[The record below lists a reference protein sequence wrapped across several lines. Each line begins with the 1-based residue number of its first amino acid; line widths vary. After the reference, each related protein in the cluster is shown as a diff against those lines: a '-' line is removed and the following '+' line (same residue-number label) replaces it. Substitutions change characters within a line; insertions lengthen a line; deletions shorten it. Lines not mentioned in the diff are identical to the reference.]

1 MEELRRLKHL
11 VAKTDATPG
20 FCGGCGSL
28 DARSHAIFV
37 SIWFPIR
44 STAAPKDARAALTT
58 PRVRQMQ
65 LWKII
70 LPLVLVGFFSPFKSG
85 CLNKLFDI

>member
-1 MEELRRLKHL
+1 MEELRLLKHL

-20 FCGGCGSL
+20 FCSGCRSL

-44 STAAPKDARAALTT
+44 YTAAPKDAWAVLMM
-58 PRVRQMQ
+58 PCVRQM
-65 LWKII
+65 
-70 LPLVLVGFFSPFKSG
+70 
-85 CLNKLFDI
+85 

>member
-20 FCGGCGSL
+20 FCGGCSSL

-44 STAAPKDARAALTT
+44 STAAPKDAWAA
-58 PRVRQMQ
+58 
-65 LWKII
+65 
-70 LPLVLVGFFSPFKSG
+70 
-85 CLNKLFDI
+85 

>member
-1 MEELRRLKHL
+1 MEERRLLKRL
-11 VAKTDATPG
+11 CAKTDATRGG

-44 STAAPKDARAALTT
+44 DTAAPKDACAAVMM
-58 PRVRQMQ
+58 PRVRQME
-65 LWKII
+65 LREVIS
-70 LPLVLVGFFSPFKSG
+70 PVVGVWFFF
-85 CLNKLFDI
+85 LM